1 MLGCGAPV
9 VRGMLNPGVRAGM
22 REATRVTTWTDVIN
36 YVRTRYE
43 VLEETD
49 SWLRF
54 RLETAG
60 ERTQQVAVHH
70 MPDPEGPELIEISSP
85 VGWADK
91 IDLRRLLEL
100 AGTAPVGGAA
110 VVDGVALLKHTVP
123 LADLSIRHEFE
134 HPLKLVVAHADDFER
149 KLTQADQF

>member
-1 MLGCGAPV
+1 MLDSREG
-9 VRGMLNPGVRAGM
+9 RR

-49 SWLRF
+49 TWLRF
-54 RLETAG
+54 RLDTDG
-60 ERTQQVAVHH
+60 DRTQQVSVHH
-70 MPDPEGPELIEISSP
+70 ITDPAGPQLIEISSP

-100 AGTAPVGGAA
+100 AGTTRVGGAA

-123 LADLSIRHEFE
+123 LADLSIAEEFA
-134 HPLKLVVAHADDFER
+134 HPLELVVSDADTFER
-149 KLTQADQF
+149 ELTSGDAF